1 MNASDYV
8 YFNLHKKV
16 FSIKLRGK
24 VREHTD
30 WAIVLPNAEKVEFV
44 VSEAGRQRVLNEQR
58 KNVHA
63 YVRGLAYAECAERP
77 HEKQALN
84 AMHGDPIFVSYNPYK
99 GPTFYNKKTGEPIR
113 IADAVLI
120 EPGPT
125 IMAWGA
131 SS

>member
-44 VSEAGRQRVLNEQR
+44 VSEAGRQRVLR
-58 KNVHA
+58 TGKKNVHA
-63 YVRGLAYAECAERP
+63 QVQGWLVEDLQLGGSLAQP
-77 HEKQALN
+77 
-84 AMHGDPIFVSYNPYK
+84 VSYNPFK
-99 GPTFYNKKTGEPIR
+99 GPRFVTEGTPVE
-113 IADAVLI
+113 
-120 EPGPT
+120 
-125 IMAWGA
+125 GA
-131 SS
+131 SALTLYAEDGRGRIRASGLW